1 MFLRTLSATLILMIM
16 AWSSACTKKVSYVSD
31 IKPILD
37 DHCTECHV
45 KGKKGYKQS
54 GLSMESYASLMK
66 GTKFGPVIEPG
77 NSISSTLMRLV
88 DHKADPSINMPHD
101 KSKIEDA
108 HVELIKLW
116 IDQGAK
122 NN

>member
-1 MFLRTLSATLILMIM
+1 MFRHIIAAGFFLLIL
-16 AWSSACTKKVSYVSD
+16 AVSSACGKKVSFATDV
-31 IKPILD
+31 KPILD
-37 DHCTECHV
+37 DHCLECHA
-45 KGKKGYKQS
+45 KGKKGQIKS
-54 GLSMESYASLMK
+54 GLSMESYADLMK

-77 NSISSTLMRLV
+77 SSISSTLMRLI
-88 DHKADPSINMPHD
+88 DHKADPSINMPHN
-101 KSKIEDA
+101 KTKIEDA

>member
-1 MFLRTLSATLILMIM
+1 MFRHRLSAVLFLFIL
-16 AWSSACTKKVSYVSD
+16 AGSSACTKKVSFVSD
-31 IKPILD
+31 VKPILN
-37 DHCTECHV
+37 DHCMECHV
-45 KGKKGYKQS
+45 KGKKGYNKS
-54 GLSMESYASLMK
+54 GLSMETYADLMR
-66 GTKFGPVIEPG
+66 GTKLGPVIEPG
-77 NSISSTLMRLV
+77 NSISSTLMRLI

-101 KSKIEDA
+101 KTKIEEG

>member
-1 MFLRTLSATLILMIM
+1 MFRQILSTALILLFMV
-16 AWSSACTKKVSYVSD
+16 WSSGCTKKVSYVAD

-37 DHCTECHV
+37 DHCLECHTM
-45 KGKKGYKQS
+45 GKKGYEKS
-54 GLSMESYASLMK
+54 GLSMESYALLMK

-77 NSISSTLMRLV
+77 NSVSSTLMRLV
-88 DHKADPSINMPHD
+88 DHRADPSINMPHD
-101 KSKIEDA
+101 KTKMEEG
-108 HVELIKLW
+108 HVKLIKLW

>member
-1 MFLRTLSATLILMIM
+1 MFRQIM
-16 AWSSACTKKVSYVSD
+16 TAVLLLFMLAWSAACTKKVSYMSE

-37 DHCTECHV
+37 DHCLECHA
-45 KGKKGYKQS
+45 KGKKGYNES
-54 GLSMESYASLMK
+54 GLSMESYADLMK

-77 NSISSTLMRLV
+77 SSISSTLMRLV
-88 DHKADPSINMPHD
+88 DHKADPTINMPHD
-101 KSKIEDA
+101 KSKIEDG
-108 HVELIKLW
+108 HIELIKLW

>member
-1 MFLRTLSATLILMIM
+1 MFRLILSSVLILTITVL
-16 AWSSACTKKVSYVSD
+16 SSACTKKVSYLSD
-31 IKPILD
+31 VKPILD

-45 KGKKGYKQS
+45 KGKKGFNQS
-54 GLSMESYASLMK
+54 GLSMESYADLMK

-77 NSISSTLMRLV
+77 SSISSTLMRLV
-88 DHKADPSINMPHD
+88 DHKADPSINMPHNQT
-101 KSKIEDA
+101 KIENG
-108 HVELIKLW
+108 HIELIKLW